1 MQFDNSFDVPLP
13 PAEAWK
19 VLLDV
24 QRIAPCMPGAEL
36 TEMLDPRSFKGKV
49 SVRLGPVAL
58 TFAGT
63 AKFESVDD
71 VARHA
76 KLKAAGNDS
85 KGRGAANA
93 DIDFRLEPAPGGS
106 KVLVHT
112 DLKLNGM
119 VAQYG
124 RGVGIIKSVADELV
138 KQFVVNL
145 KAEIARNPVP
155 PASAAPAPSIDAAS
169 RAPSVATAP
178 PVSPTPPAP
187 ARPISGFTLLWR
199 ALVASIRRAFSG
211 RSS

>member
-1 MQFDNSFDVPLP
+1 
-13 PAEAWK
+13 
-19 VLLDV
+19 
-24 QRIAPCMPGAEL
+24 MPGAEL
-36 TEMLDPRSFKGKV
+36 TEMLDSRSFKGKV
-49 SVRLGPVAL
+49 GVRLGPVAL
-58 TFAGT
+58 AFAGT

-71 VARHA
+71 VAHKA

-93 DIDFRLEPAPGGS
+93 DIDFRLEPAAAGS

-145 KAEIARNPVP
+145 KAEIARNPVTP
-155 PASAAPAPSIDAAS
+155 VSATPTPTTDAGS
-169 RAPSVATAP
+169 TVP
-178 PVSPTPPAP
+178 PVGATPSATPPPAP
-187 ARPISGFTLLWR
+187 AKPISGFTLLWR
-199 ALVASIRRAFSG
+199 ALLASIRRTFSG